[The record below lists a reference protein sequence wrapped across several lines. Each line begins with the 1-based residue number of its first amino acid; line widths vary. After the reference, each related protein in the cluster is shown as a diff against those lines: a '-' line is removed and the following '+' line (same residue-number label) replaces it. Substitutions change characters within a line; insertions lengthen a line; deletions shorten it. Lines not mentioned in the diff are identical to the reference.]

1 MKNYVLLNA
10 RALRGRAYP
19 RVVGALREPSWLF
32 FDTVLPLLTVAAY
45 VFVYQYLGFVADRAG
60 LPGQALYIAQFVGYV
75 ILGGAMTAY
84 WMNVLWSMAA
94 QFYWEKEIGN
104 LQLYLIAP
112 MSRMAVLGGMA
123 LGGMFY
129 TSVRAISTI
138 VIGVVVFGVTFALGS
153 PFYLILVFFL
163 TLIALYGMGMLFAS
177 LYMLYGRE
185 AWHTSSL
192 LTEPIYLVSG
202 FYFPVRYLGTVV
214 AVSASIVPIT
224 LGLDALRQLMFTTTA
239 GIHGFLPV
247 EVEIVILVI
256 LAVLFLFFARQA
268 LHYMENL
275 GRKHGRLTLRWQ

>member
-1 MKNYVLLNA
+1 
-10 RALRGRAYP
+10 
-19 RVVGALREPSWLF
+19 
-32 FDTVLPLLTVAAY
+32 LPLLTVAAY
-45 VFVYQYLGFVADRAG
+45 VFVYQYLGFVAQQG
-60 LPGQALYIAQFVGYV
+60 GSPGQAEYIAQFVGYV

-138 VIGVVVFGVTFALGS
+138 VIGVVAFGVTFALGS
-153 PFYLILVFFL
+153 SFYLILVFFL

-185 AWHTSSL
+185 AWHMSSL

-202 FYFPVRYLGTVV
+202 FYFPVKYLGAIV

-247 EVEIVILVI
+247 EVEIVILAI
-256 LAVLFLFFARQA
+256 LSVLFLFFARQA
-268 LHYMENL
+268 LRYMENL

>member
-1 MKNYVLLNA
+1 MKDYVLLNL

-19 RVVGALREPSWLF
+19 RIVGGTRELSWIF

-45 VFVYQYLGFVADRAG
+45 VFVYQYLGSLAQGPQRE
-60 LPGQALYIAQFVGYV
+60 YIGQFVGYV

-104 LQLYLIAP
+104 LQLYMVAP

-138 VIGVVVFGVTFALGS
+138 IIGVVLFGVAFSIG
-153 PFYLILVFFL
+153 PPIYLILVFIL

-185 AWHTSSL
+185 AWHMSSL

-202 FYFPVRYLGTVV
+202 FYFPVRYLGSIV
-214 AVSASIVPIT
+214 AVSASIIPIT
-224 LGLDALRQLMFTTTA
+224 LGLDALRQLMFTSTA
-239 GIHGFLPV
+239 EMHGFLPV
-247 EVEIVILVI
+247 EVELVALAILS
-256 LAVLFLFFARQA
+256 VLFLFLARHS
-268 LHYMENL
+268 LHFMENL
-275 GRKHGRLTLRWQ
+275 GRKTGRLTMRWQ

>member
-1 MKNYVLLNA
+1 MKEFITLNL
-10 RALRGRAYP
+10 RAIKGRAYP
-19 RVVGALREPSWLF
+19 RIVGANREPSWIF
-32 FDTVLPLLTVAAY
+32 FDTILPLLTVAAY
-45 VFVYQYLGFVADRAG
+45 VFVYQYLGQIAISGDEKG
-60 LPGQALYIAQFVGYV
+60 YIAQFVGYV

-123 LGGMFY
+123 IGGMFY

-138 VIGVVVFGVTFALGS
+138 VIGVFIFGVVFSVG
-153 PFYLILVFFL
+153 PPIYLLLVFFL
-163 TLIALYGMGMLFAS
+163 TLVALYGMGMLFAS

-192 LTEPIYLVSG
+192 LTEPIYLISG
-202 FYFPVRYLGTVV
+202 FYFPVRYLGAIV
-214 AVSASIVPIT
+214 AVSASIIPIT
-224 LGLDALRQLMFTTTA
+224 LGLDALRQLMFTETA
-239 GIHGFLPV
+239 AIHGFLPV
-247 EVEIVILVI
+247 EWEMVIL
-256 LAVLFLFFARQA
+256 LALSVLFLFFARHA

-275 GRKHGRLTLRWQ
+275 GRKHGRLTMRWQ

>member
-1 MKNYVLLNA
+1 MKDYVLLNL

-19 RVVGALREPSWLF
+19 RVVGGTRELSWIF

-45 VFVYQYLGFVADRAG
+45 VFVYQYLGEVAREIG
-60 LPGQALYIAQFVGYV
+60 GIEQAEYIAQFVGYV

-104 LQLYLIAP
+104 LQLYMVAP

-138 VIGVVVFGVTFALGS
+138 VIGVVIFGVTFSLG
-153 PFYLILVFFL
+153 PPIYLVLVFIL

-177 LYMLYGRE
+177 LYMIYGRE
-185 AWHTSSL
+185 AWHMSSL

-202 FYFPVRYLGTVV
+202 FYFPVRYLGSIV
-214 AVSASIVPIT
+214 AVSASIIPIT
-224 LGLDALRQLMFTTTA
+224 LGLDALRQLMFTKTA

-247 EVEIVILVI
+247 EIELVALAILS
-256 LAVLFLFFARQA
+256 VLFLFLARHS
-268 LHYMENL
+268 LRFMENL
-275 GRKHGRLTLRWQ
+275 GRKTGRLTMRWQ

>member
-1 MKNYVLLNA
+1 MKDYMLLNL

-19 RVVGALREPSWLF
+19 RIVGGTRELSWIF

-45 VFVYQYLGFVADRAG
+45 VFVYQYLGTFEG
-60 LPGQALYIAQFVGYV
+60 PQQEYISQFVGYV

-104 LQLYLIAP
+104 LQLYMVAP

-123 LGGMFY
+123 IGGMFY

-138 VIGVVVFGVTFALGS
+138 VIGVVIFGVVFSIG
-153 PFYLILVFFL
+153 PPIYLILVFLL

-185 AWHTSSL
+185 AWHMSSL

-202 FYFPVRYLGTVV
+202 FYFPVRYLGAIV
-214 AVSASIVPIT
+214 AVSASIIPIT
-224 LGLDALRQLMFTTTA
+224 LGLDALRQLMFTSTA
-239 GIHGFLPV
+239 GLHGFLPV
-247 EVEIVILVI
+247 EIEIAALAILS
-256 LAVLFLFFARQA
+256 VLFLFLARHS
-268 LHYMENL
+268 LHFMENL
-275 GRKHGRLTLRWQ
+275 GRKTGRLTMRWQ

>member
-1 MKNYVLLNA
+1 MKDYVLLNL
-10 RALRGRAYP
+10 RALKGRAYP
-19 RVVGALREPSWLF
+19 RVVGGTRELSWIF
-32 FDTVLPLLTVAAY
+32 FDTILPLLTVAAY
-45 VFVYQYLGFVADRAG
+45 VFVYQYLGSLAQG
-60 LPGQALYIAQFVGYV
+60 PQKEYIGQFVGYV

-104 LQLYLIAP
+104 LQLYMIAP

-123 LGGMFY
+123 VGGMFY
-129 TSVRAISTI
+129 TTVRAVSTI
-138 VIGVVVFGVTFALGS
+138 AIGVLIFGVTFSLG
-153 PFYLILVFFL
+153 PPIYLILVFLL

-202 FYFPVRYLGTVV
+202 FYFPVKYMGAIV
-214 AVSASIVPIT
+214 ALSASIIPIT
-224 LGLDALRQLMFTTTA
+224 LGLDALRQLMFTETA

-247 EVEIVILVI
+247 EVELVA
-256 LAVLFLFFARQA
+256 LAVLSILFLFLARHS
-268 LHYMENL
+268 LRFMENL
-275 GRKHGRLTLRWQ
+275 GRKTGRLTMRWQ